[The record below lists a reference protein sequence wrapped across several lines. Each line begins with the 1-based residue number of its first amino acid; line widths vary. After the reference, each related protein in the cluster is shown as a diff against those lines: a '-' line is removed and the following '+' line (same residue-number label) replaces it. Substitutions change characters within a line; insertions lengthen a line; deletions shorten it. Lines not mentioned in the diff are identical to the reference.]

1 MKTQLMQVDT
11 TSGNRMYAE
20 DIQYGANVYTE
31 IFRGGMGITG
41 ATNSGIF
48 KIFGIAVSG
57 TLIQIT
63 KGSLLIYYN
72 GTSYSTIV
80 DSDQIAVCRY
90 NGNDVTI
97 NQGTAFNLYVG
108 YNETRRVNE
117 GGSNYIAYRDYFFQ
131 TTSFSGSKL
140 TLSVPANLTIPEL
153 MKQYGWNYP
162 MPKSFTF
169 DLLEI
174 PVDAEDILTGRSVGT
189 GQLANY
195 CVTSDRIAN
204 GAVGTDQLNVSEVNG
219 MFFDY
224 TISNISQF
232 GTVFN
237 NILSRGSYK
246 VRILAGEYNIT
257 RSYNLGNTS
266 SNNKVDIYCDPGV
279 VLNGFLS
286 TNVLS
291 NFLVTRDSGSGGVTL
306 HGGKIN
312 AIHQSGETT
321 NPHSVIAGFSG
332 IYDSILCLPLNPT
345 TTQTSTI
352 CISNSCNINNIT
364 IDLIST
370 SYSSTQSGKAGVIF
384 RECNNIS
391 NIFISK
397 PQVSS
402 NNPPYIRIFDTCNN
416 ISNVK
421 INTTP
426 VNKYITFFMLC
437 KNVSKVDISISGQF
451 PASTTRWINVFQ
463 TTNNISDFNIS
474 VDNYGYD
481 SINNETIY
489 LVYLCKNIS
498 SGTIKLNNT
507 SSSYLTPMLKVIY
520 ECMFV
525 QNMYILGD
533 TPLITYIENSH
544 GVTNNVLYSANGVAE
559 VDVYLNS
566 YASSD
571 NSTKCGNT
579 ALGGFNYSIEG
590 LP

>member
-1 MKTQLMQVDT
+1 MKTQLMQVDK
-11 TSGNRMYAE
+11 TSGNRVYAE
-20 DIQYGANVYTE
+20 DIQYSTNVYSE

-41 ATNSGIF
+41 STNTGIF
-48 KIFGIAVSG
+48 KLFGLAVNDTSV
-57 TLIQIT
+57 QIT
-63 KGSLLIYYN
+63 KGTLLIYYN
-72 GTSYSTIV
+72 GSNTSTIT
-80 DSDQIAVCRY
+80 DPDQIAVCRY

-97 NQGTAFNLYVG
+97 NKSSIVTLYVG
-108 YNETRRVNE
+108 YNETKRANE
-117 GGSNYIAYRDYFFQ
+117 SGSNYVAYRDYFFKS
-131 TTSFSGSKL
+131 TSFTGWKL
-140 TLSVPANLTIPEL
+140 TVSIPINLTTPEL
-153 MKQYGWNYP
+153 MKQYSWNYP

-169 DLLEI
+169 DLLET
-174 PVDAEDILTGRSVGT
+174 PVDAEDILTEGSVGT
-189 GQLANY
+189 DQLANY

-257 RSYNLGNTS
+257 QSYNLGNTS

-291 NFLVTRDSGSGGVTL
+291 NFIVTRDSGSGGVTL

-312 AIHQSGETT
+312 AIYLSGETT
-321 NPHSVIAGFSG
+321 NPHSVISGFSG
-332 IYDSILCLPLNPT
+332 IYDSILCLPQNPT

-352 CISNSCNINNIT
+352 CIAKSCNINNIT

-370 SYSSTQSGKAGVIF
+370 SYSNTQSGKAGVIF

-402 NNPPYIRIFDTCNN
+402 NKPPYIRIFDTCNN

-451 PASTTRWINVFQ
+451 PVSTTRWINVFQ

-544 GVTNNVLYSANGVAE
+544 GVTNNVLYSANGVVE
-559 VDVYLNS
+559 VDAYLNS

>member
-1 MKTQLMQVDT
+1 MKTQLMQVDK
-11 TSGNRMYAE
+11 TSGNRVYAE
-20 DIQYGANVYTE
+20 DIQYSTNVYSE
-31 IFRGGMGITG
+31 IFRGGMGIIG
-41 ATNSGIF
+41 STNTRIF
-48 KIFGIAVSG
+48 KLFGLAVNDTSV
-57 TLIQIT
+57 QIT
-63 KGSLLIYYN
+63 KGTLLIYYN
-72 GTSYSTIV
+72 GSDSATIT
-80 DSDQIAVCRY
+80 DPDQIAVCRY
-90 NGNDVTI
+90 NGNDITI
-97 NQGTAFNLYVG
+97 NQGSSITLYVG
-108 YNETRRVNE
+108 YNETQRVNE
-117 GGSNYIAYRDYFFQ
+117 SGSNYIAYRDYFFK

-174 PVDAEDILTGRSVGT
+174 PVDAEDILTGGSVGT
-189 GQLANY
+189 GQLASY

-224 TISNISQF
+224 TISNISEF

-279 VLNGFLS
+279 VLNGYLS
-286 TNVLS
+286 SNVLS
-291 NFLVTRDSGSGGVTL
+291 NLIVTRDSGSGGVTL

-312 AIHQSGETT
+312 AIYQSGKTT
-321 NPHSVIAGFSG
+321 NPHSVISGFSG

-352 CISNSCNINNIT
+352 CIANSCNINNIT

-370 SYSSTQSGKAGVIF
+370 SYSNTQSGKAGVIF

-426 VNKYITFFMLC
+426 ANKYITFFMLC

-451 PASTTRWINVFQ
+451 PVSTTRWINVFQ

-507 SSSYLTPMLKVIY
+507 SSSYLAPMLKVIY

-579 ALGGFNYSIEG
+579 AFGGFNSSIEG